1 MEVNPTYEEL
11 LQRIEVLERAESE
24 LVCLE
29 KRSRAWLDN
38 SPVCTKI
45 LDLNFKLQYMSCAGA
60 KILKVDD
67 IREFYGKPYPLD
79 FYPELAQSDMTK
91 ALNNALTTKQ
101 VNTQEVMLIDFE
113 KNTHWFNST
122 IVPVCNDK
130 GAVEYFLIVSLDTTS
145 KKQAEL
151 ALAESNKN
159 LEKTVLQRTEELSI
173 EIAERKKIE
182 KKMTYLATHDSLT
195 DLPNRHLLIDR
206 LEQAFL
212 SAKRNRTQVAIIF
225 IDLDN
230 FKKINDDLGHLVG
243 DQALVKMAAR
253 MKSFLRESDTVAR
266 FGGDE
271 FVIIMTDIKSTN
283 DVSVMAEKLCTKLKE
298 PLALGNQQYIMGA
311 SIGISLYPDN
321 GETSDKLLTSADD
334 AMYRVKKAS
343 KNCFGFA

>member
-1 MEVNPTYEEL
+1 MYLNPGLTIIFNGEKYFSENGLHDLLTNNVDTALLHYPIVHLRGEDIEIAMTHATQQYGETYYSFVNGQHTSQGGTHQAAAREA
-11 LQRIEVLERAESE
+11 V
-24 LVCLE
+24 V
-29 KRSRAWLDN
+29 K
-38 SPVCTKI
+38 T
-45 LDLNFKLQYMSCAGA
+45 
-60 KILKVDD
+60 

-212 SAKRNRTQVAIIF
+212 SLLSNNKFELFPSEFTKGNKEIAINGLINENTRFNCIETHFF
-225 IDLDN
+225 IWAQYEPYQSQC
-230 FKKINDDLGHLVG
+230 FI
-243 DQALVKMAAR
+243 AL
-253 MKSFLRESDTVAR
+253 
-266 FGGDE
+266 
-271 FVIIMTDIKSTN
+271 
-283 DVSVMAEKLCTKLKE
+283 
-298 PLALGNQQYIMGA
+298 
-311 SIGISLYPDN
+311 
-321 GETSDKLLTSADD
+321 
-334 AMYRVKKAS
+334 
-343 KNCFGFA
+343 